1 MIINGKKIAAD
12 LRNKLKK
19 KVTELKSK
27 YNTVPGLTVILV
39 GEDPPSKIYVRNK
52 EKSAIEVGI
61 NSEVIRYPANVEE
74 KVLLDKIKELNSNNK
89 ISGILVQLPLPKHI
103 DKRKVIETIDPGK
116 DVDGFHPVNV
126 GNLSSG
132 YDSNIPCTPFGCS
145 LLIKQV
151 EKNLS
156 GKHAVVIGRSNLNG
170 KPMTQ
175 LLLKENCTVTITH
188 SKTKDLKAECL
199 RADIIIAAVG
209 MPKLVKGDWIK
220 KGAIVIDVGIN
231 KTDSGLIGDV
241 DFDQVSKVAKAITP
255 VPGGVG
261 PMTIACLLNN
271 TVECFK
277 KIQTNTNAELKKY

>member
-1 MIINGKKIAAD
+1 MIIDGKKTAAE
-12 LRNKLKK
+12 LREELKK
-19 KVTELKSK
+19 KVAKLKST
-27 YNTVPGLTVILV
+27 YNAIPGLTVILV
-39 GEDPPSKIYVRNK
+39 GEDSASKIYVKNK
-52 EKSAIEVGI
+52 EKFAKEVGM
-61 NSEVIRYPANVEE
+61 NSEVIRYPADIEE
-74 KVLLDKIKELNSNNK
+74 KKLLNKINELNKNDK

-103 DKRKVIETIDPGK
+103 DKRKVIETIDHAK
-116 DVDGFHPVNV
+116 DVDGFHPMNV

-132 YDSNIPCTPFGCS
+132 YDSSIPCTPLGCS
-145 LLIKQV
+145 LLLKKV

-209 MPKLVKGDWIK
+209 IPRLVKGDWVK

-231 KTDSGLIGDV
+231 KTDTGIVGDV
-241 DFDQVSKVAKAITP
+241 DFEEVSKVAKAITP

-261 PMTIACLLNN
+261 PMTIACLLSN

-277 KIQTNTNAELKKY
+277 KAHSK

>member
-1 MIINGKKIAAD
+1 MIIDGKKTATE
-12 LRNKLKK
+12 LREELKK
-19 KVTELKSK
+19 KITKLKSTF
-27 YNTVPGLTVILV
+27 NSVPGLTVILI
-39 GEDPPSKIYVRNK
+39 GEDPASKIYVKNK
-52 EKSAIEVGI
+52 EKFAKEVGM
-61 NSEVIRYPANVEE
+61 NSEVIRYPQNIEE
-74 KVLLDKIKELNSNNK
+74 KKVLEKIKELNEDKK

-103 DKRKVIETIDPGK
+103 DKRKVIESILPGK

-132 YDSNIPCTPFGCS
+132 YDSSIPCTPLGCY
-145 LLIKQV
+145 LLLKKV

-170 KPMTQ
+170 KPMAQ

-188 SKTKDLKAECL
+188 SKTKDLKAECS

-209 MPKLVKGDWIK
+209 RPKLVKGDWVK

-231 KTDSGLIGDV
+231 KTDSGLVGDV
-241 DFDQVSKVAKAITP
+241 DFEEVSKVAKAITP

-261 PMTIACLLNN
+261 PMTIVCLLSN
-271 TVECFK
+271 TIQCFEK
-277 KIQTNTNAELKKY
+277 AQT

>member
-1 MIINGKKIAAD
+1 MIIDGKKTAAKFRED
-12 LRNKLKK
+12 LKK
-19 KVTELKSK
+19 KITDLKSTF
-27 YNTVPGLTVILV
+27 NSVPGLTVILV
-39 GEDPPSKIYVRNK
+39 GEDPASMIYVKNK
-52 EKSAIEVGI
+52 EKFSKEVGMKSDI
-61 NSEVIRYPANVEE
+61 IRYPENVEE
-74 KVLLDKIKELNSNNK
+74 RVILDKIKELNKNKK

-103 DKRKVIETIDPGK
+103 SKKKVIETILPTK

-132 YDSNIPCTPFGCS
+132 YDSNIPCTPLGCF
-145 LLIKQV
+145 LLLKEV

-156 GKHAVVIGRSNLNG
+156 GKHAVIIGRSNLNG
-170 KPMTQ
+170 KPMAQ

-188 SKTKDLKAECL
+188 SKTKDLKEECS

-209 MPKLVKGDWIK
+209 KPKLVKGNWVK
-220 KGAIVIDVGIN
+220 KDAIVIDVGIN
-231 KTDSGLIGDV
+231 KTDSGIVGDV
-241 DFDQVSKVAKAITP
+241 DFDEVSKVAGAITP

-277 KIQTNTNAELKKY
+277 RANS

>member
-1 MIINGKKIAAD
+1 MIIDGKKAAAD
-12 LRNKLKK
+12 LRNELKK
-19 KVTELKSK
+19 KVANLKFK

-39 GEDPPSKIYVRNK
+39 GEDAPSKIYVRNK

-61 NSEVIRYPANVEE
+61 NSEVIRYPADLGE
-74 KVLLDKIKELNSNNK
+74 KVLLEKIKELNNDQK
-89 ISGILVQLPLPKHI
+89 VSGILVQLPLPKHI
-103 DKRKVIETIDPGK
+103 NKRKVIETIAHGK
-116 DVDGFHPVNV
+116 DVDGFHPMNV

-132 YDSNIPCTPFGCS
+132 YDSSIPCTPLGCS

-151 EKNLS
+151 ETDLS

-188 SKTKDLKAECL
+188 SRTKDLKAECL

-209 MPKLVKGDWIK
+209 IPKLVKGDWVK

-231 KTDSGLIGDV
+231 KTDSGLVGDV
-241 DFDQVSKVAKAITP
+241 DFDEVSKVAKAVTP

-277 KIQTNTNAELKKY
+277 KDQTK

>member
-1 MIINGKKIAAD
+1 MIIDGKKAAAD
-12 LRNKLKK
+12 LRNDLKK
-19 KVTELKSK
+19 KVAELKSK
-27 YNTVPGLTVILV
+27 YKSAPGLTVILV
-39 GEDPPSKIYVRNK
+39 GEDAASKIYVKNK
-52 EKSAIEVGI
+52 EKSAVEVGI

-74 KVLLDKIKELNSNNK
+74 NILLNKIKELNNDNK

-103 DKRKVIETIDPGK
+103 NKRKVIETIDYRK

-132 YDSNIPCTPFGCS
+132 YDSNIPCTPLGCS

-151 EKNLS
+151 EKNLN

-188 SKTKDLKAECL
+188 SKTKNLKTECL

-209 MPKLVKGDWIK
+209 IPKLVKGDWIK
-220 KGAIVIDVGIN
+220 KDAIVIDVGIN
-231 KTDSGLIGDV
+231 KTDTGLVGDV
-241 DFDQVSKVAKAITP
+241 DFDEVSKIAKAITP

-271 TVECFK
+271 TIECFK
-277 KIQTNTNAELKKY
+277 KSQSR

>member
-1 MIINGKKIAAD
+1 MIIDGKKIAAE
-12 LRNKLKK
+12 LREELKK
-19 KVTELKSK
+19 KVVELKST
-27 YNTVPGLTVILV
+27 YNVTPGLTVILV
-39 GEDPPSKIYVRNK
+39 GEDAPSKIYVKNK
-52 EKSAIEVGI
+52 EKFAKEVGM
-61 NSEVIRYPANVEE
+61 NSEVIRYPADLEE
-74 KVLLDKIKELNSNNK
+74 KVLLNKIKELNKNNK
-89 ISGILVQLPLPKHI
+89 VFGILVQLPLPKHI
-103 DKRKVIETIDPGK
+103 DKRKVIETIDHEK
-116 DVDGFHPVNV
+116 DVDGFHPINV

-132 YDSNIPCTPFGCS
+132 YESSIPCTPLGCI
-145 LLIKQV
+145 LLLKKV

-209 MPKLVKGDWIK
+209 IPKLVKGDWVK

-231 KTDSGLIGDV
+231 KTDLGLVGDV
-241 DFDQVSKVAKAITP
+241 DFDEVSKVAKAVTP

-261 PMTIACLLNN
+261 PMTIACLLSN

-277 KIQTNTNAELKKY
+277 KAQSN

>member
-1 MIINGKKIAAD
+1 MILIDGKKTAAN
-12 LRNKLKK
+12 LRNELKET
-19 KVTELKSK
+19 VTNLKSK

-39 GEDPPSKIYVRNK
+39 GEDGPSKIYVKNK

-61 NSEVIRYPANVEE
+61 NSEVIRYPANLEE
-74 KVLLDKIKELNSNNK
+74 KVLIDKINELNNNNK
-89 ISGILVQLPLPKHI
+89 VSGILVQLPLPKHI
-103 DKRKVIETIDPGK
+103 NKKKIIETIDPKK

-132 YDSNIPCTPFGCS
+132 YDSNIPCTPLGCS

-188 SKTKDLKAECL
+188 SKTKNLKTECL

-209 MPKLVKGDWIK
+209 IPKLVKGDWVK
-220 KGAIVIDVGIN
+220 KDAIIIDVGIN
-231 KTDSGLIGDV
+231 KTDSGLVGDV
-241 DFDQVSKVAKAITP
+241 DFDEVSKVAKAITP

-261 PMTIACLLNN
+261 PMTIACLLKN
-271 TVECFK
+271 TIECFK
-277 KIQTNTNAELKKY
+277 NSI

>member
-1 MIINGKKIAAD
+1 MIIDGKKIAAE
-12 LRNKLKK
+12 LREELKK
-19 KVTELKSK
+19 KVVELKST
-27 YNTVPGLTVILV
+27 YNATPGLTVILV
-39 GEDPPSKIYVRNK
+39 GEDAPSKIYVKNK
-52 EKSAIEVGI
+52 EKFAKEVGMK
-61 NSEVIRYPANVEE
+61 SEVIRYPADLEE
-74 KVLLDKIKELNSNNK
+74 KVLLNKIKELNKNNK
-89 ISGILVQLPLPKHI
+89 VSGILVQLPLPKHI
-103 DKRKVIETIDPGK
+103 DKRKVIETIDHEK
-116 DVDGFHPVNV
+116 DVDGFHPINV

-132 YDSNIPCTPFGCS
+132 YESSIPCTPLGCI
-145 LLIKQV
+145 LLLKKV

-209 MPKLVKGDWIK
+209 IPKLVKGDWVK

-231 KTDSGLIGDV
+231 KTDSGLVGDV
-241 DFDQVSKVAKAITP
+241 DFDEVSKVAKAVTP

-271 TVECFK
+271 TVEWFK
-277 KIQTNTNAELKKY
+277 KPQSK